1 MDTNVNYTLVGAF
14 VITLITAIVLTIIW
28 LSSGLSLGED
38 SNYLMYS
45 QESVSG
51 LNIDAQVEYNGVNV
65 GSVKEIDI
73 VKDNPRLVKVLMS
86 VKSST
91 PITKGTVA
99 TLSTR
104 GLTGVVFIALK
115 DTGND
120 LTPIVTPKGYPY
132 PVIPTR
138 PSLFLRLDT
147 ALQKLT
153 KSLQS
158 VSETFSNLFDKENL
172 KSIKDVLN
180 NLNKVTGTLAD
191 NTQKLNVIIENTSR
205 ASAQL
210 SPLILNGSNAMRTL
224 GNQTLPETYR
234 LLSNLN
240 DITRTLSEVSLQLKQ
255 NPSILIRGA
264 APLPPGPGE
273 RR

>member
-14 VITLITAIVLTIIW
+14 VIILVTAIVLTIIW
-28 LSSGLSLGED
+28 LSSGLNLGEN

-51 LNIDAQVEYNGVNV
+51 LSIDAQVEYNGVNV

-73 VKDNPRLVKVLMS
+73 VKDNPRLVKVLLS
-86 VKSST
+86 VKSTT

-99 TLSTR
+99 TLTTR

-120 LTPIVTPKGYPY
+120 LTPLVTPQGYPY

-158 VSETFSNLFDKENL
+158 VSETFSTLFDKENL
-172 KSIKDVLN
+172 KSIKEVLN

-191 NTQKLNVIIENTSR
+191 NSQKLNAIIANTSR

-210 SPLILNGSNAMRTL
+210 TPLLLNGSNAMRTL
-224 GNQTLPETYR
+224 GTQTLPETSR

-240 DITRTLSEVSLQLKQ
+240 DIMRNLSEVSLQLKQ